1 MSSTE
6 SNSAALYRLPTRP
19 VEARL
24 ILSNGKQEEVTLFLA
39 TVTEPRRA
47 PESLDEFLSGSR
59 RFIPVESK
67 NNGKRLLVNLDSLQR
82 IEVGDDA
89 PVLLRT
95 DANSAPCVDLVRIE
109 MMDDVVLEGTLASI
123 LPPERGRMSDFFNM
137 EDTFIALEV
146 EEGVTYV
153 NKRYIAKVWL

>member
-6 SNSAALYRLPTRP
+6 SNSADLYRLPTRP
-19 VEARL
+19 VEAKL

-47 PESLDEFLSGSR
+47 PESLDEFLNGSR
-59 RFIPVESK
+59 QFIPVECK

-82 IEVGDDA
+82 VEVGDDA
-89 PVLLRT
+89 PILSRT
-95 DANSAPCVDLVRIE
+95 DANSAPCVDLIRME
-109 MMDDVVLEGTLASI
+109 MMDDLVLEGTWASI
-123 LPPERGRMSDFFNM
+123 LPPERRRTSDFFNM
-137 EDTFIALEV
+137 EETFIALEV

>member
-1 MSSTE
+1 M
-6 SNSAALYRLPTRP
+6 
-19 VEARL
+19 
-24 ILSNGKQEEVTLFLA
+24 
-39 TVTEPRRA
+39 
-47 PESLDEFLSGSR
+47 
-59 RFIPVESK
+59 
-67 NNGKRLLVNLDSLQR
+67 NLDSLQR

-89 PVLLRT
+89 PILLRT
-95 DANSAPCVDLVRIE
+95 DANSAPCVDLIRIE

-137 EDTFIALEV
+137 EETFIAIEV

>member
-47 PESLDEFLSGSR
+47 PESLDAFLSGSR

-89 PVLLRT
+89 PILLRT
-95 DANSAPCVDLVRIE
+95 DANSAPCVDLIRIE

-123 LPPERGRMSDFFNM
+123 LPPERKRMSDFFNM
-137 EDTFIALEV
+137 EETFIALEV